1 MNGNATRSVA
11 AASDQSLLIFTNTSL
26 ARRLHPGAS
35 IRLKTG
41 LVNQKCQVRLTRLM
55 AALIGV
61 VRVAAPKTEGT
72 DHLRLLRQISGSAT
86 ALTLYPRDQTTARD
100 RRPQLAGTAEKPGLF
115 ARKIREP
122 PHG

>member
-1 MNGNATRSVA
+1 MNGNATRSSTS
-11 AASDQSLLIFTNTSL
+11 ASDQSLRTFTSTPL
-26 ARRLHPGAS
+26 ARKFRLGAS

-72 DHLRLLRQISGSAT
+72 DHLRLLCQISGSAT